1 MNISRLLQCIG
12 TVFALLLIAGGN
24 SSYATDAS
32 QLRIYINPGHG
43 SWGPND
49 RPMATIP
56 YPNLSSTGRPDT
68 CGFYESNT
76 NLWKAQKL
84 RQCLINAGM
93 LPQNVVMSRNYNG
106 PYPYVAGAADAE
118 IYNKP
123 LSEICEEADAGNFD
137 MFFSIHSNSTTDG
150 ALTNYSLYLYRGTDA
165 AESVAGSEAMA
176 QAIWPH
182 ASVGANQ
189 LDYASHYTASAN
201 IRGDISFY
209 GSSSTR
215 YGSKGNYTG
224 YLGVLKH
231 GVPGFL
237 AEGYFHTYQPARHR
251 ALNKD
256 YCYQEGVRYFRGI
269 ASYFGLPAESTG
281 YIMGAVKDQAQSVN
295 NSLYT
300 YQSGTRAGDEYL
312 PVMGAVVSLYKDGNL
327 VADYT
332 TDNKYNGIFVFENLQ
347 PGPYTL
353 KTTANGYADKTETVT
368 VTANAT
374 ASPLLYLT
382 ADTSAPR
389 GIFAY
394 GLDLTDNG
402 NDTYT
407 FTFTPNV
414 KPQAARL
421 VFYDSNGNQVG
432 NGLTL
437 TNVTSGE
444 NVFTFNKSQL
454 PGSMADGNMT
464 WGVELE
470 GEPITAFTKLNTD
483 NAAQWT
489 FTRACPIVDNSP
501 ESDYFGR
508 VYASV
513 WEGISNSA
521 NGIWAYAPD
530 WTRLNSSVF
539 RNFYDVSGD
548 AVTLRT
554 NYRLGIDYT
563 GTVYMSEYGDPT
575 SGIFLVFPDR
585 IVNNHKS
592 FNFFKGTRTTSGSYA
607 GVWKSGTTEIGSS
620 TSAVSVAGTGPDTKL
635 YMLIEDFA
643 NNKNDVAVYNLVDAT
658 SGAFQTTWA
667 KAPSAILDVSGSGTT
682 NCGQLHADD
691 KGGVWISHYN
701 KSTAA
706 SALVYSN
713 ASGSVVFNS
722 SAISATLNGTR
733 GGGFAV
739 SPDNSRLAIGDA
751 DGNICLYNI
760 TWSGATPSLTFINKF
775 TGVDVK
781 DNTTSSGTNQQPN
794 GIYQMSFDWGGNLV
808 VGGKGIGIYSIP
820 TASNIT
826 VTPAKKRLT
835 VNHAPSR
842 VYSAANL
849 RVCLDPG
856 HGGFTSN
863 DRNMVTI
870 NHALNDTTGFYE
882 SNTNL
887 WKMQGARIALF
898 NMGLQRNNVVMTR
911 YRNSTAPGSN
921 DYDIPLS
928 ERRAIADQGNFDI
941 FVSVHS
947 NASGDFNS
955 NGEFATL
962 VENGVYGNF
971 PLFIYRG
978 RTGKPAL
985 RHSDEM
991 SATIWRRHWLTTDI
1005 DPQSRPEITQN
1016 APYIVGDLDYYDPTI
1031 NTGADK
1037 GPEWGYNS
1045 ITGHTNYGYLG
1056 VLRHSVPGLLIEGFC
1071 HQYHP
1076 TAQRAL
1082 NKDYCRQMGVR
1093 IARGIVEYF
1102 GIAGETTGY
1111 IMGTVK
1117 DKKQSLENNLYKYR
1131 PGSVDAYLPING
1143 ATVSLYSGETLV
1155 DTYTTDGEYNGI
1167 FVFSDLAPGRYRLVT
1182 SYTGYDDDE
1191 QIVDVTANE
1200 TTYPLVYLNNDDTT
1214 PKGIFAYNLIST
1226 RNQVDG
1232 SYTFTFTP
1240 NANTKRASL
1249 IFYDAATGA
1258 QVGDAFPINNA
1269 EEGVIT
1275 SVTLTQE
1282 QLPGSGGQTLNWAV
1296 SLTGKPITEI
1306 TTLNDPDNFSFNRI
1320 GNIVDNSPESDY
1332 FGRFYLINRIAS
1344 GNSDNGLWA
1353 YNQDWS
1359 KINSTVIRNSY
1370 TDSNPFRL
1378 ATDQNGKI
1386 YIANFADGATSG
1398 VYTVDPATLAAP
1410 TPFFVGTHA
1419 SDGTI
1424 TAGNGDVI
1432 CTSTASVFITGTGVN
1447 THMYCHFEDGTK
1459 DIAQYNIGNSDGS
1472 IVSSWSTAPSRSWG
1486 IGSMLASLH
1495 AAVIGETDNGIWI
1508 VQNRGAGQNTSTV
1521 PSLMYVANDGTIKYN
1536 SANDNAFTTACTGTQ
1551 YAAGALSADGTEL
1564 VVNQPDGKLKFF
1576 SISYNNNEPTLTY
1589 KYDYAAG
1596 AGNQVTQINY
1606 DWGGNLFVSG
1616 SKLAIL
1622 ALPQS
1627 DNTHVTPAQKALT
1640 VVKDNETHY
1649 TLAQLVVD
1657 GTPGSRYALDGEYT
1671 CVYIDKSSQVLYCKD
1686 NNLAANKSE
1695 AAGRVNYAR
1704 THALMTGDYDQS
1716 NWIAIT
1722 LPRALYTNEYE
1733 DYQGH
1738 LISDIHG
1745 LYTDGLNPALTASEM
1760 PSAGDVAEYSPNVYI
1775 PCNFITANLALENY
1789 FFVRPKPQEYAIITW
1804 AVYDSNTQ
1812 GFYVTESTATQ
1823 NVENL
1828 TGGVKADFS
1837 LIPGDADPTEFFTD
1851 DEAYR
1856 FPAII
1861 RQKIPGNSA
1870 PRVTKAN
1877 VTGANTDAVSDS
1889 FTVYPLE
1896 MSRDGII
1903 THILNTDE
1911 NAQRNIIATKYFTP
1925 AGIELPQAPDSGVY
1939 IEVKLYD
1946 DGSRDSRKLMR

>member
-1 MNISRLLQCIG
+1 MNINRLLQFIG
-12 TVFALLLIAGGN
+12 TVFALLLIAAGN

-106 PYPYVAGAADAE
+106 PYPYVAEAADAE

-137 MFFSIHSNSTTDG
+137 MFFSIHSNSATDG
-150 ALTNYSLYLYRGTDA
+150 ALTNYSLYLYRGTDD
-165 AESVAGSEAMA
+165 AESVAGSKAMA

-182 ASVGANQ
+182 ASVKANE
-189 LDYASHYTASAN
+189 LDYASHYTASTNN

-231 GVPGFL
+231 SVPGFL
-237 AEGYFHTYQPARHR
+237 SEGYFHSYQPARHR

-300 YQSGTRAGDEYL
+300 YQSGSRAGDEYL
-312 PVMGAVVSLYKDGNL
+312 PLMGAVVSLYKDGNL

-347 PGPYTL
+347 PGTYTL

-382 ADTSAPR
+382 ADTGADSMEMV
-389 GIFAY
+389 
-394 GLDLTDNG
+394 
-402 NDTYT
+402 ND
-407 FTFTPNV
+407 
-414 KPQAARL
+414 
-421 VFYDSNGNQVG
+421 GG
-432 NGLTL
+432 
-437 TNVTSGE
+437 TN
-444 NVFTFNKSQL
+444 
-454 PGSMADGNMT
+454 
-464 WGVELE
+464 
-470 GEPITAFTKLNTD
+470 
-483 NAAQWT
+483 
-489 FTRACPIVDNSP
+489 
-501 ESDYFGR
+501 
-508 VYASV
+508 YASQIQGEV
-513 WEGISNSA
+513 IYSA
-521 NGIWAYAPD
+521 QQGDFTALLTSD
-530 WTRLNSSVF
+530 
-539 RNFYDVSGD
+539 SG
-548 AVTLRT
+548 TPRI
-554 NYRLGIDYT
+554 Y
-563 GTVYMSEYGDPT
+563 
-575 SGIFLVFPDR
+575 
-585 IVNNHKS
+585 IVNNSTKEVQHTMRLSYGNKTIS
-592 FNFFKGTRTTSGSYA
+592 KLSAIAFTSDFRLIGCGATTTQAAGSAKLQFYKWDTYDSAPVEWISSTSSGNYSNATVGETFAINGDSRNCRIVYPA
-607 GVWKSGTTEIGSS
+607 VTTGSS
-620 TSAVSVAGTGPDTKL
+620 TETRFVSIYMINGSQQAATYTLTPSPAITKNSVGNHMHLRPLENGDFILDGDNIRPMQLSISDTNRGTTTIVATGGNNINAASSCGDYFSVDSDAMMVMPQRDNSGSNTGIIVYK
-635 YMLIEDFA
+635 A
-643 NNKNDVAVYNLVDAT
+643 NNGIAAPTVVSSSSTTLSAAT
-658 SGAFQTTWA
+658 ASYQAA
-667 KAPSAILDVSGSGTT
+667 
-682 NCGQLHADD
+682 HA
-691 KGGVWISHYN
+691 
-701 KSTAA
+701 
-706 SALVYSN
+706 
-713 ASGSVVFNS
+713 
-722 SAISATLNGTR
+722 AT
-733 GGGFAV
+733 
-739 SPDNSRLAIGDA
+739 AIGNA
-751 DGNICLYNI
+751 PVLY
-760 TWSGATPSLTFINKF
+760 L
-775 TGVDVK
+775 VK
-781 DNTTSSGTNQQPN
+781 DKTIVKFERQATTPVDPATAFR
-794 GIYQMSFDWGGNLV
+794 IYIN
-808 VGGKGIGIYSIP
+808 
-820 TASNIT
+820 
-826 VTPAKKRLT
+826 
-835 VNHAPSR
+835 
-842 VYSAANL
+842 
-849 RVCLDPG
+849 PG
-856 HGGFTSN
+856 HGGFGPN
-863 DRNMVTI
+863 DRPMATI
-870 NHALNDTTGFYE
+870 PYPNLASTGRPDTCGFYE

-887 WKMQGARIALF
+887 WKAFELNLALRR
-898 NMGLQRNNVVMTR
+898 MGVQRENIVMSRVTNGPFP
-911 YRNSTAPGSN
+911 YVSADSTYNKHVSVLAAE
-921 DYDIPLS
+921 I
-928 ERRAIADQGNFDI
+928 EQGNFDMWI
-941 FVSVHS
+941 SIHS
-947 NASGDFNS
+947 NAAGHYDASTNQFVDEGQYANYPLILY
-955 NGEFATL
+955 NGTNEQDYVPGSKAIA
-962 VENGVYGNF
+962 N
-971 PLFIYRG
+971 
-978 RTGKPAL
+978 A
-985 RHSDEM
+985 
-991 SATIWRRHWLTTDI
+991 IWRRHWITETISPMSQYGLDDPYVAGEWSWYPSAEI
-1005 DPQSRPEITQN
+1005 DE
-1016 APYIVGDLDYYDPTI
+1016 
-1031 NTGADK
+1031 NTNKYSGK
-1037 GPEWGYNS
+1037 TYRS
-1045 ITGHTNYGYLG
+1045 YLG
-1056 VLRHSVPGLLIEGFC
+1056 ISKNGVKGCLIEGFC
-1071 HQYHP
+1071 HTYGPDRH
-1076 TAQRAL
+1076 RAL
-1082 NKDYCRQMGVR
+1082 NEDYCRQMGVR
-1093 IARGIVEYF
+1093 IARGIGDYF
-1102 GIAGETTGY
+1102 GFAQETTGY

-1117 DKKQSLENNLYKYR
+1117 DKKSSVNNSLYR
-1131 PGSVDAYLPING
+1131 YMSNSVDAYLPING

-1155 DTYTTDGEYNGI
+1155 DTYSTDNNYNGI
-1167 FVFSDLAPGRYRLVT
+1167 FVFSNLAPGRYRLVT

-1249 IFYDAATGA
+1249 IFYDAATGV

-1576 SISYNNNEPTLTY
+1576 SISYNNNVPTLTY

-1627 DNTHVTPAQKALT
+1627 DNTHVTPAKKALT

-1704 THALMTGDYDQS
+1704 AHALMTDDYDQS
-1716 NWIAIT
+1716 NWIAVT
-1722 LPRALYTNEYE
+1722 LPRALYTYEYE

-1738 LISDIHG
+1738 LISGIHG

-1760 PSAGDVAEYSPNVYI
+1760 PSAGEVAEYSPNVYI

-1804 AVYDSNTQ
+1804 AVYDSATQ
-1812 GFYVTESTATQ
+1812 GFYVTESTASQ
-1823 NVENL
+1823 NVENF
-1828 TGGVKADFS
+1828 TGGVIADFS
-1837 LIPGDADPTEFFTD
+1837 LIPGDADPTEFFTNN
-1851 DEAYR
+1851 EAYR
-1856 FPAII
+1856 FHAII
-1861 RQKIPGNSA
+1861 RQLPGNSA
-1870 PRVTKAN
+1870 PRVTKAI

-1925 AGIELPQAPDSGVY
+1925 AGIELPQAPDSGIY
-1939 IEVKLYD
+1939 IEVNIYD